1 MKKLTACFI
10 TAILMLVSLCA
21 CGGMGDK
28 KCSPE
33 LGKPFTL
40 SAEIEYE
47 DMRAEAVF
55 TRRDI
60 NNWEVEFSSPDTLSG
75 IILTFKDNNVEASYN
90 GLSFSVP
97 KTALPMKSMISA
109 FIGVSE
115 KAAELG
121 ELTGEEKDNQLVV
134 SGETELGKYLL
145 IFDKNNALSGF
156 EMENLKL
163 KMKFTDFRVI
173 SGDISQKPTAEIEDI
188 TGEPNI
194 REKETEAPEETE
206 APKETETTETGE
218 STDSLQDESE
228 EE

>member
-115 KAAELG
+115 KAAEQG
-121 ELTGEEKDNQLVV
+121 
-134 SGETELGKYLL
+134 
-145 IFDKNNALSGF
+145 NALAQNNLGLMYDSGKGVSKNPKKAF
-156 EMENLKL
+156 EWFKKSAENGNHWGQLNAGKCCLNGYGTKKDKDKAIEYFKL
-163 KMKFTDFRVI
+163 SAKQ
-173 SGDISQKPTAEIEDI
+173 G
-188 TGEPNI
+188 N
-194 REKETEAPEETE
+194 KEAG
-206 APKETETTETGE
+206 KELRKLGVKR
-218 STDSLQDESE
+218 
-228 EE
+228 